1 MEECT
6 TKKSDFIAECAR
18 CSFFGRDK
26 STCSSDVA
34 VLVMELPMSEEDLAV
49 EARAF
54 VTKEIGKCSG
64 IVGEDVEGG
73 ELGKQVVQY
82 IAVSAATCNMTP
94 VTDGLTN

>member
-1 MEECT
+1 ML
-6 TKKSDFIAECAR
+6 I
-18 CSFFGRDK
+18 GRGGAGDGA
-26 STCSSDVA
+26 SDVRRGSRRGGSG
-34 VLVMELPMSEEDLAV
+34 VCD
-49 EARAF
+49 
-54 VTKEIGKCSG
+54 KEIGKCSG